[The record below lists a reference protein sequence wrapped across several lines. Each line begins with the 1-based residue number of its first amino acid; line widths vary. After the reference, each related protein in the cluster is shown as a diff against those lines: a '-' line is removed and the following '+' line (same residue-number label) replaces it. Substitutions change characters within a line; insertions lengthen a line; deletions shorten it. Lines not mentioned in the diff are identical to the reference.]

1 MRSLNAY
8 SSGAYIAKI
17 TLFAIC
23 AIFIAAA
30 TVNAATVNAANATT
44 ASGAAVTNAGA
55 EIATAPNTNIDRYI
69 FAIGANNGNK
79 NQVQLRYAESDAES
93 FVKVMQEMGGV
104 PAKNTLILKS
114 PSAASISESFAKLG
128 KQISQSKGNSGRQE
142 VLVYYSGHADEK
154 GLQFEKDFVSWK
166 ELRTQIN
173 GIPAEVKIAV
183 IDACGSGTI
192 TRMKGGK
199 SVPAFMVDESSD
211 MKGYAFITSSTGD
224 EVSQESDK
232 INGSFFTH
240 SLVSGLRGAG
250 DVSGDGKVTLSE
262 AYLFAF
268 NETLQKTQSTI
279 GGAQHPSRDMNL
291 VGTGD
296 VVMTDLRST
305 SASLTFDTKL
315 EGRIFIREGNSL
327 IAELYKKA
335 GRNLELGLPE
345 GSYNVQM
352 TKTSSSEMLMTEIA
366 LKNGSHIALQGSDF
380 QVSALDKTTARGTEN
395 GRPFTANQKASL
407 DSLDK
412 QDGTSFTFNLMDSD
426 KDPRKGVQLG
436 FFGTFA
442 NKNLIGTQISLFA
455 NIAKE
460 NMVGAQVTT
469 GFNFARN
476 KEGAQITTL
485 LNLARNIEGPQIS
498 ATNIAKYASL
508 QIGTMNIAATA
519 PVQISVLNISD
530 SSDVSVGT
538 MNVNAN
544 FEDSQVGI
552 INIAN
557 KAKGPQ
563 VGIINY
569 CTSCET
575 TPVGILSIVG
585 NGVWALTAG
594 IDEMGGTN
602 LNARFGTAKFFTS
615 FEGSRLHKK
624 DNFFEYQDIYMTG
637 MGFGTQFG
645 RYGTHLGL
653 DYTFLINAPKLQDNF
668 GFDMEREDASAFH
681 HRLRLYG
688 TAKLFTGLGITSG
701 ISMNVVTEGYSDGI
715 VQKPRGE
722 WHGNYTI
729 GGRDVRIWPG
739 FFAGFTLGRF

>member
-1 MRSLNAY
+1 MA
-8 SSGAYIAKI
+8 
-17 TLFAIC
+17 
-23 AIFIAAA
+23 
-30 TVNAATVNAANATT
+30 
-44 ASGAAVTNAGA
+44 
-55 EIATAPNTNIDRYI
+55 
-69 FAIGANNGNK
+69 
-79 NQVQLRYAESDAES
+79 
-93 FVKVMQEMGGV
+93 
-104 PAKNTLILKS
+104 
-114 PSAASISESFAKLG
+114 
-128 KQISQSKGNSGRQE
+128 
-142 VLVYYSGHADEK
+142 
-154 GLQFEKDFVSWK
+154 
-166 ELRTQIN
+166 
-173 GIPAEVKIAV
+173 
-183 IDACGSGTI
+183 
-192 TRMKGGK
+192 
-199 SVPAFMVDESSD
+199 
-211 MKGYAFITSSTGD
+211 
-224 EVSQESDK
+224 
-232 INGSFFTH
+232 
-240 SLVSGLRGAG
+240 
-250 DVSGDGKVTLSE
+250 
-262 AYLFAF
+262 
-268 NETLQKTQSTI
+268 
-279 GGAQHPSRDMNL
+279 
-291 VGTGD
+291 
-296 VVMTDLRST
+296 
-305 SASLTFDTKL
+305 
-315 EGRIFIREGNSL
+315 
-327 IAELYKKA
+327 
-335 GRNLELGLPE
+335 
-345 GSYNVQM
+345 
-352 TKTSSSEMLMTEIA
+352 
-366 LKNGSHIALQGSDF
+366 
-380 QVSALDKTTARGTEN
+380 ALDKTTARGTEN
-395 GRPFTANQKASL
+395 GRPFTASQKASL

-412 QDGTSFTFNLMDSD
+412 QDGTSFTFNFLDSD
-426 KDPRKGVQLG
+426 KEPRKGMQLG
-436 FFGTFA
+436 LFGTFA
-442 NKNLIGTQISLFA
+442 NQNFIGTQISLFA

-498 ATNIAKYASL
+498 AINIAKYASL

-530 SSDVSVGT
+530 SSDVSVGA

-645 RYGTHLGL
+645 QYGTHFGL
-653 DYTFLINAPKLQDNF
+653 EYMFLNNF
-668 GFDMEREDASAFH
+668 EDAKAGVFRFDSEDKSAFH

-688 TAKLFTGLGITSG
+688 TAKLFTGFGITSG

-715 VQKPRGE
+715 VQEPRGE

-739 FFAGFTLGRF
+739 FFAGFTIGRF